1 MVDKAEAEKNY
12 AKEWKK
18 ATYSVQEIKENMN
31 TEVKED
37 LLLAYEK
44 ICGICKSLENSAD
57 HMKDAMLDA
66 EMSLEEV
73 KVWAHVR
80 KEELIPVHEL
90 RNKLKQALDNL
101 DKKEIHKREEYWFH
115 KKFEREM
122 ALEEKKTTQK
132 IGKPQAV
139 KLQKYTITPFKG
151 DCKDWLRFWNHFV
164 VEVDS
169 ANISEISKFN
179 YLLELVEGE
188 PKEHILGLPHTPE
201 GYHEAKKILEMT
213 FGKDIKVHEALIR
226 DLESLPNITSSHKIK
241 EIHEFYTKLSKT
253 VRTLATMKKL
263 EGAQSYVYSIMD
275 KLGPISE
282 AMAQKDDD
290 WEKWGLEELVENL
303 RKYTD

>member
-57 HMKDAMLDA
+57 HVKDAMLDA

-101 DKKEIHKREEYWFH
+101 DKKETHKREEDWFH
-115 KKFEREM
+115 KKFEWEM
-122 ALEEKKTTQK
+122 ALEEKKATQI

-139 KLQKYTITPFKG
+139 KLQKYTIIPFKG
-151 DCKDWLRFWNHFV
+151 DCKDWLRFWN
-164 VEVDS
+164 
-169 ANISEISKFN
+169 
-179 YLLELVEGE
+179 
-188 PKEHILGLPHTPE
+188 
-201 GYHEAKKILEMT
+201 
-213 FGKDIKVHEALIR
+213 
-226 DLESLPNITSSHKIK
+226 
-241 EIHEFYTKLSKT
+241 
-253 VRTLATMKKL
+253 
-263 EGAQSYVYSIMD
+263 
-275 KLGPISE
+275 
-282 AMAQKDDD
+282 
-290 WEKWGLEELVENL
+290 
-303 RKYTD
+303 